1 MGLSNDTIFLLL
13 VVVLLL
19 LLRHPNWEL
28 GLEKDS
34 FPSYIKIGYEG
45 SSFPEEILNPKKIQQ
60 FKKIQLDFNNR
71 RHWGCGLSRQT
82 FHNLCRIFLCTSSL
96 VNGIVK

>member
-1 MGLSNDTIFLLL
+1 LPPSKC
-13 VVVLLL
+13 
-19 LLRHPNWEL
+19 WEL

-34 FPSYIKIGYEG
+34 FPSYTKIGYEG

-71 RHWGCGLSRQT
+71 RHWGCVLSRQT